1 MILAFILGVDEKQ
14 ATETKTKGVVGQ
26 TGKNKPMIPKPRN
39 IKPSAVRR
47 IIFICNV

>member
-26 TGKNKPMIPKPRN
+26 TVKKQTNNPQTKKYE
-39 IKPSAVRR
+39 AE
-47 IIFICNV
+47 C